1 MGKIKITDEVANFC
15 IKNKLTIGQGLIK
28 LIDNKF
34 ISLDKEIKEFKTD
47 VRESMA
53 QIERNI
59 AK

>member
-1 MGKIKITDEVANFC
+1 MDKIQISDEVADFC
-15 IKNKLTIGQGLIK
+15 IKNKLTIEKGLIK

-34 ISLDKEIKEFKTD
+34 ISLDKEIKEFKTS
-47 VRESMA
+47 VLGSIA

>member
-15 IKNKLTIGQGLIK
+15 IKNKLTIEQGLIK

-34 ISLDKEIKEFKTD
+34 ISLDKEIEEFKTD

>member
-1 MGKIKITDEVANFC
+1 MGKIKITDEVADFC
-15 IKNKLTIGQGLIK
+15 IKNKLTIEQGLIK

>member
-1 MGKIKITDEVANFC
+1 MDKIQISDEVTDFC
-15 IKNKLTIGQGLIK
+15 IKNKLTIEKGLIK

-34 ISLDKEIKEFKTD
+34 ISLDKEIKEFKTS
-47 VRESMA
+47 VLGSIA